1 MSARPV
7 RAATTAVVATLA
19 LVLGL
24 LGTAAADA
32 APTSSG
38 VDRSLHLTGA
48 PNARTFKGYTGI
60 DGRVVD
66 DRVIRS
72 DNLSRLTTADV
83 SALRRRDV
91 TLIVDLRTGF
101 ERALQPDRAVPGAT
115 DRVRDVLGRAP
126 ITTVVDLPAAYRA
139 FVTDPTARAQIAATL
154 RDIAATTTAGHRVLV
169 HCTAGKDRTGWVSAV
184 LLDVLGVDRA
194 TVQSDYLA
202 SNVYRRASDA
212 DPVNGVNRGFL
223 DTSWDLVDSRYGGMD
238 GYVRRG
244 LGLDAT
250 VIAQLRASLLAP
262 AR

>member
-32 APTSSG
+32 APASQG

-48 PNARTFKGYTGI
+48 PNARTFLGYTGI
-60 DGRVVD
+60 DGRAVD

-72 DNLSRLTTADV
+72 DNLSRLTTADET
-83 SALRRRDV
+83 ALQRRDV
-91 TLIVDLRTGF
+91 ALIVDLRTGF
-101 ERALQPDRAVPGAT
+101 ERALQPDRAVPGAAV
-115 DRVRDVLGRAP
+115 RIRDVLGRAP

-139 FVTDPTARAQIAATL
+139 FVTDPSARTQIAATL
-154 RDIAATTTAGHRVLV
+154 RDIASTTAAGHRVLI

-184 LLDVLGVDRA
+184 LLDILGVRRA
-194 TVQSDYLA
+194 TVEADYLA
-202 SNVYRRASDA
+202 SNTYRHTSAA
-212 DPVNGVNRGFL
+212 DPVGGVNRGFL

-244 LGLDAT
+244 LGLDTA
-250 VIAQLRASLLAP
+250 VIAQLRTALLAP

>member
-32 APTSSG
+32 APTSPT
-38 VDRSLHLTGA
+38 VDRSLHLAGA
-48 PNARTFKGYTGI
+48 PNARTFQGYTGI
-60 DGRVVD
+60 AGRVVD

-72 DNLSRLTTADV
+72 DNLSRLTATDV
-83 SALRRRDV
+83 AALQRRDV
-91 TLIVDLRTGF
+91 RLIVDLRTGF

-115 DRVRDVLGRAP
+115 VRVRDVLGRAP

-139 FVTDPTARAQIAATL
+139 FVTDPSARAQIAATL
-154 RDIAATTTAGHRVLV
+154 RDIAATTGAGHRVLI

-184 LLDVLGVDRA
+184 LLSILGVDSE
-194 TVQSDYLA
+194 TIGSDYLA
-202 SNVYRRASDA
+202 SNAYRHTSAA
-212 DPVNGVNRGFL
+212 DPVNGVNRGLL
-223 DTSWDLVDSRYGGMD
+223 DTSWRLVDSRFGGMD

-244 LGLDAT
+244 LGLGAG
-250 VIAQLRASLLAP
+250 VIAQLRSSLLASP
-262 AR
+262 R